1 MTRLESP
8 TTAGCKLDVERVK
21 ASFPILAHRV
31 HGTHRLVYLDS
42 ASSSQK
48 PEQVIDA
55 MDAYYRSTHAN
66 IHRGTYE
73 LAEESTRLY
82 EEARTKLARFIGA
95 PSARGLVFTKNV
107 TEAINLVAYAW
118 GRANLHAGDVVVL
131 TELEHHANIVPWLML
146 REERGIELRWLPLA
160 DDFTL
165 DTSDLERTVD
175 GAKLVAVSAMSNVL
189 GTITPVREIGEAAH
203 AAGALFLVDAAQWVP
218 HVATDIREMGCDFF
232 GLTGHKMLG
241 PTGIGALWARE
252 DLLEAMP
259 AFLGGGEMIRDV
271 RVDGWT
277 PNEVPWK
284 FEAGTMPIAEAVGL
298 SVAVDFLQSLGMG
311 AVRQHEMELT
321 RYALDRLRD
330 RHGDGITIHGPDDV
344 TRRGGVISFSYKGIH
359 PHDLSQVLDQ
369 HGVCVRAGHH
379 CAKPLMRRLGITA
392 TARASLYV
400 YNDEADVDALVES
413 LSAADDLFL

>member
-1 MTRLESP
+1 MADT
-8 TTAGCKLDVERVK
+8 LDVERVK
-21 ASFPILAHRV
+21 KDFPILTRQV
-31 HGTHRLVYLDS
+31 HDTRLVYLDS

-48 PEQVIDA
+48 PASVIDA
-55 MDAYYRSTHAN
+55 MQQYYETTHAN

-73 LAEESTRLY
+73 LAEEATRLY
-82 EEARTKLARFIGA
+82 EEARTRLARFIGA

-118 GRANLHAGDVVVL
+118 GRANLHTGDVVVL
-131 TELEHHANIVPWLML
+131 TEMEHHANLVPWLML
-146 REERGIELRWLPLA
+146 KEERDIELRYLPLTEQ
-160 DDFTL
+160 FTL
-165 DTSDLERTVD
+165 DLADLDRAVE
-175 GAKLVAVSAMSNVL
+175 GAKLVSVSAMSNVL
-189 GTITPVREIGEAAH
+189 GTINPVQRIGEAAH
-203 AAGALFLVDAAQWVP
+203 AAGALFLVDGAQLVP
-218 HVATDIREMGCDFF
+218 HAATNLREMGCDFF

-271 RVDGWT
+271 RLDGWL

-298 SVAVDFLQSLGMG
+298 KVAVDYLEALGMG
-311 AVRQHEMELT
+311 PVREHEVALT
-321 RYALDRLRD
+321 GYALDRLRA
-330 RHGDGITIHGPDDV
+330 RHGDGITIYGPDDLTV
-344 TRRGGVISFSYKGIH
+344 RGGVISFNYKGIH

-379 CAKPLMRRLGITA
+379 CAKPLMRCLGVGA

-413 LSAADDLFL
+413 LSAADELFL

>member
-1 MTRLESP
+1 MADT
-8 TTAGCKLDVERVK
+8 LDVERVK
-21 ASFPILAHRV
+21 KDFPILTRQV
-31 HGTHRLVYLDS
+31 HDTRLVYLDS

-48 PEQVIDA
+48 PASVIDA
-55 MDAYYRSTHAN
+55 MQQYYETTHAN

-73 LAEESTRLY
+73 LAEEATRLY
-82 EEARTKLARFIGA
+82 EEARTRLARFIGA

-118 GRANLHAGDVVVL
+118 GRANLHTGDVVVL
-131 TELEHHANIVPWLML
+131 TEMEHHANLVPWLML
-146 REERGIELRWLPLA
+146 KEERDIELRYLPLTEQ
-160 DDFTL
+160 FTL
-165 DTSDLERTVD
+165 DLADLDRAVE
-175 GAKLVAVSAMSNVL
+175 GAKLVSVSAMSNVL
-189 GTITPVREIGEAAH
+189 GTINPVQRIGEAAH
-203 AAGALFLVDAAQWVP
+203 AAGALFLVDGAQLVP
-218 HVATDIREMGCDFF
+218 HAATDLREMGCDFF

-271 RVDGWT
+271 RLDGWL

-298 SVAVDFLQSLGMG
+298 KVAVDYLEALGMG
-311 AVRQHEMELT
+311 PVREHEVALT
-321 RYALDRLRD
+321 GYALDRLRA
-330 RHGDGITIHGPDDV
+330 RHGDGITIYGPDDLSV
-344 TRRGGVISFSYKGIH
+344 RGGVISFNYKGIH

-379 CAKPLMRRLGITA
+379 CAKPLMRCLGVGA

-413 LSAADDLFL
+413 LSAADELFL